1 MKNKR
6 TKNSAFNFLNQSVR
20 NFKEIGSIAPD
31 SPTCINSLV
40 NPIPFDSAELILE
53 YGAGSGAVTSE
64 ILKRKEPE
72 STFISFEKN
81 KIFYNLL
88 QKNVKG
94 KNVFIVNEDVFNS
107 RNILLLRF
115 GLQGGSVDCII
126 STLPWSSLKFEELL
140 RKEVLPLLKEGGIFI
155 QYMHTLS
162 VLKGIMLR
170 PILKKYFN
178 QINLKFVFFNIP
190 PALIYTCQAPYEANR
205 NEKWSMEYAKWKN
218 C

>member
-6 TKNSAFNFLNQSVR
+6 TKNNSAFNFLNQSVR
-20 NFKEIGSIAPD
+20 HFKEIGSIAPD
-31 SPTCINSLV
+31 SSTCINSLV
-40 NPIPFDSAELILE
+40 NSIPFDSAELILE
-53 YGAGSGAVTSE
+53 YGAGSGAVTGE
-64 ILKRKEPE
+64 ILKRKVPE

-81 KIFYNLL
+81 QSFYNLL

-162 VLKGIMLR
+162 ILKGIMLR

-190 PALIYTCQAPYEANR
+190 PALVYTCQGPCAASMNV
-205 NEKWSMEYAKWKN
+205 KWSMEYEKWKN
-218 C
+218 